1 MQCIFVALSR
11 PRLGGSSFDRTLTG
25 QHFLG
30 ADVARSVRDGRRL
43 HSTACECLSGT
54 SVTSGTS
61 GTSVTS
67 GTSGTAHSDAVR
79 GFKSRER
86 NSARS
91 GRPLRVKRNRNLEND
106 RSPQSPSR
114 RRSANFIHRHKQH
127 MSAARRSRVISS
139 QGLLRNDGDARSD
152 FATILAPRCSPNRND
167 DIWRWLTRNA
177 PAPSVHN
184 DSRRD

>member
-11 PRLGGSSFDRTLTG
+11 PKLKVLPFDQTRTRITLCVTRMSN
-25 QHFLG
+25 QVES
-30 ADVARSVRDGRRL
+30 ADARCVL
-43 HSTACECLSGT
+43 
-54 SVTSGTS
+54 
-61 GTSVTS
+61 
-67 GTSGTAHSDAVR
+67 VR
-79 GFKSRER
+79 GFER
-86 NSARS
+86 RKRYSTRS

-127 MSAARRSRVISS
+127 MSAASWSRVISS

-167 DIWRWLTRNA
+167 DIWRWLTCNA

-184 DSRRD
+184 DGRRDQEL